1 MEIKFIIGWKTLV
14 GGGGEGGL
22 LLFLGLKRHLV
33 VNRKLRR

>member
-14 GGGGEGGL
+14 GGGGL

-33 VNRKLRR
+33 VNRELRR